1 RSGADYAIEIQG
13 GFVTTADF
21 NHDGRL
27 DLAVASAVDDSIAVL
42 LGDDV
47 RGFTAPAKYATARA
61 PRKILV
67 GDFNTDGKL
76 DMAVGADAGVSLLLG
91 DGVGGFATVSAVPTG
106 FATQSGLAAG
116 DFNNDGKLDLAG
128 VSNISDVVTIFL
140 GDGAGHFSAPSTYA
154 ILS

>member
-1 RSGADYAIEIQG
+1 
-13 GFVTTADF
+13 
-21 NHDGRL
+21 
-27 DLAVASAVDDSIAVL
+27 
-42 LGDDV
+42 
-47 RGFTAPAKYATARA
+47 GFTAPAKYATARA

-154 ILS
+154 ILSSGGIPSRILRPTFVAAADFNDDGRVDLIVAGAGAAV